1 MCFGAPAL
9 ANECTQ
15 WLLPVLPLNA
25 YADFAQKGITLQGK
39 MHDRSV
45 NPCVPLTGR
54 PSFMLMCPLAAQLKE
69 HTVAIII
76 GFFSRLFDLF

>member
-1 MCFGAPAL
+1 
-9 ANECTQ
+9 
-15 WLLPVLPLNA
+15 
-25 YADFAQKGITLQGK
+25 

-76 GFFSRLFDLF
+76 GFFPVFLTSFRLESHSQWIISESCEQSSLRGCIYMYNTNEIRISLSQ